1 MARGE
6 LRVYLGAAAGVG
18 KTYAM
23 LNEGR
28 RRKDYGEDVVVG
40 FVEPH
45 RRPKTAAQVGGLEVV
60 PRKRMAYRD
69 STFEEMD
76 VDAIL
81 ARRPQVALVDELAH
95 TNVPG
100 SRNEKR
106 WQDVEELLDA
116 GINVISTLNVQHLE
130 SLNDVVEEITG
141 VRQQETIPDE
151 VVRRAD
157 ELQLVD
163 LTPVALRNRLA
174 RGDVYPPERIDT
186 ALANYFRPGNLSALR
201 ELALA
206 WLADRVDEGLAEYR
220 RRHGIETPWETR
232 ERILVALTGSR
243 DGERLVRRAARIAQR
258 SKGELVGVHVIP
270 QDGLADAAAEM
281 LVEQREL
288 VDELGGTYH
297 EVVGADIGEALLDA
311 ARSLNATQIVMGAT
325 RRSRWQQLTRGSVIG
340 RVIRESGGGIDVH
353 VISHPGDSDEAFLVP
368 RVRRPATLPRRR
380 VAIGLALA
388 AFAPPLLTVVLAEL
402 RDMVSLPSV
411 LLLFL
416 LLVVGISAVGGLL
429 PALAAAISGFLLVN
443 WYFTPPLYTFTIGEG
458 ENILALVVFL
468 AVAGVVSG
476 FVALAARRAAEAQ
489 RVRAETEALARLAGS
504 SSISVVLDGLT
515 RVLGL
520 AGASVLHR
528 GDGGWRIDAA
538 SGDRAPE
545 SPDAA
550 SRTVELDEEHV
561 LALAGGPLRSEDER
575 ILDAFARE
583 LAASVELGELEAE
596 VRAAGVLSAANEL
609 RAAIL
614 SAVSHDLR
622 TPIAAIKAS
631 VTSLLQEDV
640 EWTPEARREFL
651 DTIHEE
657 TDRLNALV
665 GNLLDMSRLQ
675 TEALEIMPSRVGL
688 EEVLPAALHS
698 LGLADGA
705 VEVDVPESLPR
716 VLADPGLL
724 ERALANVIQNA
735 VRYSPPEQRPRVTAG
750 VVDGVVD
757 VRVVDRGPGI
767 PREQRERLFMPFQ
780 RLGDSSQE
788 EGVGLGLAVAKGFVE
803 AMGGEVEVEDTP
815 GGGLTIVARLKVA
828 EGPASSSSTTSRR
841 SCARWERI
849 FALGATTW
857 SSPRP
862 GRPRSPSPRAST
874 RIWSS
879 STSVCRESTAPRSF
893 AAYVAGPKCR
903 SSCSPSAR
911 RRPTRLRP
919 STPGPTTTSR
929 SRSAW
934 TSSSHGCG
942 PHCAVPRRQ
951 RKRRSSRPR
960 TSRSTSR
967 RNG

>member
-174 RGDVYPPERIDT
+174 RGDVYPPERIDA

-828 EGPASSSSTTSRR
+828 E
-841 SCARWERI
+841 
-849 FALGATTW
+849 
-857 SSPRP
+857 
-862 GRPRSPSPRAST
+862 
-874 RIWSS
+874 
-879 STSVCRESTAPRSF
+879 
-893 AAYVAGPKCR
+893 
-903 SSCSPSAR
+903 
-911 RRPTRLRP
+911 
-919 STPGPTTTSR
+919 
-929 SRSAW
+929 
-934 TSSSHGCG
+934 
-942 PHCAVPRRQ
+942 
-951 RKRRSSRPR
+951 
-960 TSRSTSR
+960 
-967 RNG
+967 